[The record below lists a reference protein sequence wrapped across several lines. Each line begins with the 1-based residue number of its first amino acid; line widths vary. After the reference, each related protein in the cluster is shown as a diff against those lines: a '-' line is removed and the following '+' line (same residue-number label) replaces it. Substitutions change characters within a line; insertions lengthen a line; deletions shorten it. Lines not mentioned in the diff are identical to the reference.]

1 VSADI
6 CRLHS
11 IRVRITPLRVAE
23 QKLTSGTC
31 FRFINSLI
39 FYDEVGQYARWVL
52 VAVFLSMGVLIAGV
66 VRPPT
71 FCRAS
76 RTPSMTLSAD
86 YHLFSQVLLSLKS
99 SAKATTDPYTVSTEP
114 TSAVRL
120 RPRAP
125 KFAEDEDSAEA
136 GAGPSTSK
144 RDEVDEEHE
153 GRPREDVLWEVG
165 SVSDDGTEGGEGGE
179 EKRKGIG
186 GGDVRGERRGLL
198 VDDEDE
204 GDGAGGG
211 GVVAVGTPAPP
222 PPPPPPPPRPRGP
235 SSGGNAGGGRS
246 KVREDRWARATRW
259 CRTWNRIRR
268 REITRPRR
276 GGEESFRRG
285 RRGGIW
291 RVRGGRSVAEAGPIG
306 PGRVIVQVS
315 GISR

>member
-1 VSADI
+1 
-6 CRLHS
+6 
-11 IRVRITPLRVAE
+11 
-23 QKLTSGTC
+23 
-31 FRFINSLI
+31 
-39 FYDEVGQYARWVL
+39 
-52 VAVFLSMGVLIAGV
+52 
-66 VRPPT
+66 
-71 FCRAS
+71 
-76 RTPSMTLSAD
+76 MTLSAD

-211 GVVAVGTPAPP
+211 GVVAVGTQEGEEAKSE
-222 PPPPPPPPRPRGP
+222 RI
-235 SSGGNAGGGRS
+235 GGLGRQGGVGLGIGFGAGRS
-246 KVREDRWARATRW
+246 PVPEEAERNPFAEDD
-259 CRTWNRIRR
+259 
-268 REITRPRR
+268 EE
-276 GGEESFRRG
+276 GFGEY
-285 RRGGIW
+285 
-291 RVRGGRSVAEAGPIG
+291 EAVEASPK
-306 PGRVIVQVS
+306 PGQ
-315 GISR
+315 